1 MFHFPVSY
9 LRWFKHVM
17 ADFRKDGYAVEI
29 FFVFADL
36 AIMEKRSKQ
45 REKATGRQTDSDQV
59 RTTTALRSVEKVGTC
74 MLTTQ

>member
-1 MFHFPVSY
+1 
-9 LRWFKHVM
+9 M